1 MKPVGGRRL
10 AVLTLALATAVPLA
24 PRSHAQ
30 PRVTHPYSGIT
41 YVDRT
46 ESAPR
51 ALHMHVAQIDLDT
64 PGLRF
69 RLSPHAGPREAVRQ
83 TTLSFLRGEH
93 AQLAINAHY
102 FLPFPSDELPAS
114 LIGIAA
120 SDGDV
125 YSAFEHPVQ
134 HYAIVDDAPGLN
146 IDRENHASIVHRDL
160 SYADGRHVREAVTLW
175 TTVAGSAQIVTDGRP
190 TVPVYKDAQ
199 HPDGLLEPGG
209 PNAYSNAH
217 SWCDALVARTAIG
230 LSRNART
237 LTLFTVDG
245 RGGSG
250 GMRLDEVARLL
261 ITDYGVWN
269 ALNLDGGG
277 STSMAMADPATSES
291 AIVNTSSDNPAGRR
305 VGSSLAVFT
314 R

>member
-1 MKPVGGRRL
+1 MKAAVRRMLTVIALVL
-10 AVLTLALATAVPLA
+10 AAAVPLA
-24 PRSHAQ
+24 PRPHAR

-41 YVDRT
+41 YVDRI
-46 ESAPR
+46 ESSPR
-51 ALHMHVAQIDLDT
+51 ALHMHVAQIDLTT

-69 RLSPHAGPREAVRQ
+69 RLSPHAGPREVVRQ

-114 LIGIAA
+114 LVGIAA

-134 HYAIVDDAPGLN
+134 RYAIVDDAPGLN
-146 IDRENHASIVHRDL
+146 IDRENRASIVHRDA
-160 SYADGRHVREAVTLW
+160 SYADGRHVREAVSLW
-175 TTVAGSAQIVTDGRP
+175 TTVSGSAQIVTDGRP

-209 PNAYSNAH
+209 PNLYSNVH
-217 SWCDALVARTAIG
+217 SWCDAFVARTAIG
-230 LSRNART
+230 LSRDAKT

-245 RGGSG
+245 RGASA
-250 GMRLDEVARLL
+250 GMRLDEVAQLL
-261 ITDYGVWN
+261 VADYGVWN

-277 STSMAMADPATSES
+277 STSMAMADPVTGAA
-291 AIVNTSSDNPAGRR
+291 AIVNTSSDNSAGRR
-305 VGSSLAVFT
+305 VGSSLGVFT

>member
-1 MKPVGGRRL
+1 ML
-10 AVLTLALATAVPLA
+10 AVLALALSSLVPQ
-24 PRSHAQ
+24 PHAQ
-30 PRVTHPYSGIT
+30 PRVAHPYSGIT
-41 YVDRT
+41 YIDRT
-46 ESAPR
+46 ESSPR
-51 ALHMHVAQIDLDT
+51 PLHMHVAQIDLGT

-69 RLSPHAGPREAVRQ
+69 RLSPHEGPREVVRQ
-83 TTLSFLRGEH
+83 TTLTFLRGEH

-102 FLPFPSDELPAS
+102 FLPWPSDELPAS
-114 LIGIAA
+114 LVGIAA

-125 YSAFEHPVQ
+125 YSNFEHPVQ
-134 HYAIVDDAPGLN
+134 RYAIVDDAPGLN
-146 IDRENHASIVHRDL
+146 IDRENRASIVHRDA
-160 SYADGRHVREAVTLW
+160 SYADGGHVREAVTLW
-175 TTVAGSAQIVTDGRP
+175 TTVSGSAQIVTGGRP
-190 TVPVYKDAQ
+190 TVPVYRDAQ

-230 LSRNART
+230 LSRDART
-237 LTLFTVDG
+237 LTLLTVDG

-261 ITDYGVWN
+261 IADYGVWD

-277 STSMAMADPATSES
+277 STSMAMADPSTGTA
-291 AIVNTSSDNPAGRR
+291 AIVNTSSDNPAGRS
-305 VGSSLAVFT
+305 VGSSLAVFA

>member
-1 MKPVGGRRL
+1 ML
-10 AVLTLALATAVPLA
+10 AVLALALAAAVPLA
-24 PRSHAQ
+24 PRPYAQ

-41 YVDRT
+41 YIDRI
-46 ESAPR
+46 ESSPR
-51 ALHMHVAQIDLDT
+51 ALHMHVAQIDLTT

-69 RLSPHAGPREAVRQ
+69 RLSPHAGPREVVRQ

-114 LIGIAA
+114 LVGIAA

-134 HYAIVDDAPGLN
+134 RYAIVDDAPGLN
-146 IDRENHASIVHRDL
+146 IDRENRASIVHRDA
-160 SYADGRHVREAVTLW
+160 SYADGRHIREAVTLW
-175 TTVAGSAQIVTDGRP
+175 TTVSGSAQIITDGRP

-209 PNAYSNAH
+209 PNLYSNVH
-217 SWCDALVARTAIG
+217 SWCDAFVARTAIG
-230 LSRNART
+230 LSRDAKT

-245 RGGSG
+245 RGESR
-250 GMRLDEVARLL
+250 GMRLDEVAQLL
-261 ITDYGVWN
+261 VADYGVWN

-277 STSMAMADPATSES
+277 STSMAMADPVTSAA

-305 VGSSLAVFT
+305 VGSTLAVFA